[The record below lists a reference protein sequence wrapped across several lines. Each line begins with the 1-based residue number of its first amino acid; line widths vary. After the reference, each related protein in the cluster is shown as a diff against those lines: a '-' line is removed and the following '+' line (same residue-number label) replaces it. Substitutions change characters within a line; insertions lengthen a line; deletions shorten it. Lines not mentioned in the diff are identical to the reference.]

1 MTDRC
6 SSIDRR
12 DVQCTF
18 TLKPYR
24 AAIRTSE
31 RLRAAARRLG
41 QLGQVGFGPRSQVAD
56 HLGGAE
62 APELRAGFGLH
73 AMGEAVQ
80 EARREQVTRPG
91 RVDHP
96 FDGSRTH
103 VNDAVRRDHHRP
115 ARTAREGGEDPGL
128 LHVVQGGL
136 EGRGPKEGDDLV
148 LVGEQDVDLAG
159 EQIEELAAVALDAE
173 GVREAEGDGTVV
185 LVAHLDGA
193 AHGVLCRWEVPEV
206 ALE

>member
-31 RLRAAARRLG
+31 RLRAAAPPPRPARPGRLR
-41 QLGQVGFGPRSQVAD
+41 PRSQVAD

-159 EQIEELAAVALDAE
+159 EQN
-173 GVREAEGDGTVV
+173 RGTRGG
-185 LVAHLDGA
+185 GA
-193 AHGVLCRWEVPEV
+193 RRRRSPRG
-206 ALE
+206 

>member
-1 MTDRC
+1 
-6 SSIDRR
+6 
-12 DVQCTF
+12 
-18 TLKPYR
+18 
-24 AAIRTSE
+24 
-31 RLRAAARRLG
+31 
-41 QLGQVGFGPRSQVAD
+41 
-56 HLGGAE
+56 
-62 APELRAGFGLH
+62 
-73 AMGEAVQ
+73 
-80 EARREQVTRPG
+80 
-91 RVDHP
+91 
-96 FDGSRTH
+96 

-115 ARTAREGGEDPGL
+115 ARTAREGREDPGL

-193 AHGVLCRWEVPEV
+193 AHGVLCRWEVQR
-206 ALE
+206 